1 MDRGGIRE
9 FGEFQMSFPGWAERE
24 KELISI
30 FVWFGSRIGD
40 LRLQALTSYSTFKD
54 TQLAKRC
61 LYLHAGVPFAD
72 GRVSSFPPTPT
83 ETSFQVLSN

>member
-1 MDRGGIRE
+1 MSRQKVLRVGWERNHELTGLLLAARE
-9 FGEFQMSFPGWAERE
+9 RN
-24 KELISI
+24 
-30 FVWFGSRIGD
+30 RIGD

-72 GRVSSFPPTPT
+72 GRVSNSFRH
-83 ETSFQVLSN
+83 TSFVFRVSRN